1 MLKLKLGSILYLAI
15 ARKLLPT
22 SEVLVTTLLAI
33 TLLSFKLP
41 IVEFVFI
48 FKLHCN
54 RVGAF
59 RILDSSLVRTFITVD
74 PHENKYKLVPPI

>member
-1 MLKLKLGSILYLAI
+1 MTSILACVG
-15 ARKLLPT
+15 RT
-22 SEVLVTTLLAI
+22 
-33 TLLSFKLP
+33 KLP
-41 IVEFVFI
+41 IVEVVLI

-74 PHENKYKLVPPI
+74 PRENKYNSELVA